1 MFLNKKIIPALIAL
15 NIITLPLT
23 GFSQELKNQT
33 LQKEFKIDLYPNG
46 KLFIQRDPNFK
57 HTTLPDWL
65 VLQYQNNAQT
75 QQEIIENG
83 LSEDTQILFVF
94 SEKIDKNIYLF
105 VMTKNK
111 KIDKKERTDGYEY
124 SLHTFVQDSHHKLQL
139 AIIAD
144 NNDPNIENDKIGDH
158 LFLDGFE
165 GILNGS
171 KKTFEYKTPESIK
184 EYLKTSIVHGPLKT
198 DFYPEGKIYFEGK
211 SNILTYPIA
220 FILEYNDKGQTKKE
234 TIDQYEPDSGGGIYT
249 PATIN
254 SVFTYSIQQ
263 KSYIFVIVSW
273 DIDFVASAGGGSND
287 YKIYSYTKN
296 NNGLLKQDKNMIQN
310 PQFSGSEG
318 NIIYSNNEDHDKDIV
333 IPVKFNYTTAD
344 ALKKYLDQTYN
355 FAIIQGPFETVLY
368 PEGKIYFQAQESG
381 YQTPVNFVLE
391 YNQNGQP
398 KKETIDQ
405 YKPNHVAAEI
415 ASVFTYPIHQKP
427 YIFTIVKWSARP
439 ETSNGRYGYFYK
451 VYGYTKDQNNNLKLD
466 QNVSN
471 DPKLSGFIGANI
483 YKNKE
488 EITFKYETAGKL
500 KKYLNQK
507 YNKSLSSK

>member
-1 MFLNKKIIPALIAL
+1 MLLNKKIIPALIAL
-15 NIITLPLT
+15 NMITLPLT
-23 GFSQELKNQT
+23 GFSQELKKQT

-46 KLFIQRDPNFK
+46 KLFIQRDPNLK

-65 VLQYQNNAQT
+65 VLQYQNNSQN
-75 QQEIIENG
+75 QQETIKNG
-83 LSEDTQILFVF
+83 LPEDTQILFVF
-94 SEKIDKNIYLF
+94 SEKIDQNTYLF
-105 VMTKNK
+105 VMTKNR
-111 KIDKKERTDGYEY
+111 KINKKEKTDGDEY
-124 SLHTFVQDSHHKLQL
+124 SLHTFIQDSQHKLQL

-144 NNDPNIENDKIGDH
+144 NNDPNIENDKIGNY

-171 KKTFEYKTPESIK
+171 KKNFEYKTPESIK

-211 SNILTYPIA
+211 SNILTYPVA

-234 TIDQYEPDSGGGIYT
+234 TIDQYEPVSGGGIYT
-249 PATIN
+249 PATVN

-273 DIDFVASAGGGSND
+273 DIDFVASAGGGSTD
-287 YKIYSYTKN
+287 YQIYSYTKDH
-296 NNGLLKQDKNMIQN
+296 NGLLKQDKKMMQN

-318 NIIYSNNEDHDKDIV
+318 NIIYSNNEDHDKDVI
-333 IPVKFNYTTAD
+333 IPVKFDYTTAD

-355 FAIIQGPFETVLY
+355 FAIIQGPFETALY
-368 PEGKIYFQAQESG
+368 PKGKIYFQAQESG
-381 YQTPVNFVLE
+381 YQTPVNFMVE
-391 YNQNGQP
+391 YNQNGQQ
-398 KKETIDQ
+398 KKEIIDQ

-415 ASVFTYPIHQKP
+415 ASVFTYYIHQKP

-451 VYGYTKDQNNNLKLD
+451 VYSYTKDQNDNLKLD
-466 QNVSN
+466 QNISN
-471 DPKLSGFIGANI
+471 DPKLNGFIGANI
-483 YKNKE
+483 YENKE
-488 EITFKYETAGKL
+488 EVTFKYETAGKL

-507 YNKSLSSK
+507 YNKATPSK